1 MRRIPVALLL
11 LALVICLPRLA
22 AQPAPP
28 TGRPRLAVI
37 LVVDQMRAD
46 YLEISRALW
55 RGGFRRLTTEGAVFD
70 HGEYPYMNTVTCAG
84 HSTIGTGTFPHTHGM
99 TLNAWYDRN
108 RRASVSCTDDAESP
122 LVSYGREGR
131 LGTSGKLLLAPTLAD
146 ELRAQHPDA
155 RVVTMSLKARS
166 AIGLAG
172 HGGTAVTWIDDAAGS
187 FVTSKAFAAAP
198 VPAMV
203 DFLKRDPIDGDGT
216 KTWSL
221 RDAAETYRYPATT
234 VGARPQAGRTNFFPH
249 RVGTPN
255 GPDGQFFGLWQ
266 ASPYSDAYLGR
277 MAAAMVDAFALGQR
291 DGTDFLGVSF
301 SAVDLVGH
309 GYGPQSREIEDML
322 RRLDDT
328 LGALMDHLDAKVGRG
343 KWVMGFSS
351 DHGVAPIPSA
361 ESGGRIVTDDIR
373 ARIEETLKTH
383 WGPRTEGNYVASVTF
398 NNVYLAAGVL
408 DRLKTDAA
416 TYTELETAVSAV
428 PGMVRILRA
437 DRLSDRSSDAD
448 VRAAALSYV
457 PDRSGDLILIG
468 KPFWFFGGRGDAA
481 GTTHGTSNSYDRQV
495 PVILLGAGVKP
506 GHYAQS
512 ASPADIA
519 PSLAQEIGVKLPKA
533 EGRVLKEAL
542 K

>member
-1 MRRIPVALLL
+1 MRRIPAAFL
-11 LALVICLPRLA
+11 LAFLVLCLPHVA
-22 AQPAPP
+22 AQPAQQ
-28 TGRPRLAVI
+28 TGVPKLAVI

-55 RGGFRRLTTEGAVFD
+55 RGGFRRLMAEGAVFD
-70 HGEYPYMNTVTCAG
+70 HAEYPYMNTVTCAG

-108 RRASVSCTDDAESP
+108 RRASTSCTDDAESP

-187 FVTSKAFAAAP
+187 FVTSKAYAAAP

-203 DFLKRDPIDGDGT
+203 DFLKRDPIDADGT
-216 KTWSL
+216 KTWTL
-221 RDAAETYRYPATT
+221 RDAPETYRYPATS
-234 VGARPQAGRTNFFPH
+234 VGARPQTGRTNFFPH

-255 GPDGQFFGLWQ
+255 GADAQFFTLWQ

-309 GYGPQSREIEDML
+309 GFGPESREIEDML

-328 LGALMDHLDAKVGRG
+328 IGALMDHLDAKVGKG
-343 KWVMGFSS
+343 KWIMALSS

-361 ESGGRIVTDDIR
+361 TSGGRIVTNDIR
-373 ARIEETLKTH
+373 DRIEETLKTH
-383 WGPRTEGNYVASVTF
+383 WGPRSEGSYVASVTF
-398 NNVYLAAGVL
+398 NNVYLAPGVL
-408 DRLKTDAA
+408 DRLKMDAA
-416 TYTELETAVSAV
+416 TYDELEKAVVSV
-428 PGMVRILRA
+428 PGMVRLLRA
-437 DRLSDRSSDAD
+437 DRLSDTSSDFE

-457 PDRSGDLILIG
+457 PDRSGELILVG
-468 KPFWFFGGRGDAA
+468 KPFWFFGARGDAA
-481 GTTHGTSNSYDRQV
+481 GTTHGTSNIYDRHV
-495 PVILLGAGVKP
+495 PVVLLGAGVKA

-519 PSLAQEIGVKLPKA
+519 PTLAREIGVKLPKA